1 MKIFFRRIHLYLSL
15 AAGIVIMITC
25 LTGAI
30 LVFEHELQEL
40 FHPKRYHVEVA
51 GPRLPVQQLVDN
63 AKKEIG
69 KGKINSV
76 KVYEDPTRSVELAYS
91 PGKDERRVAFMD
103 PYSGKVLELYNHRE
117 SFFYWVMDVHRWM
130 LGGDTGK
137 LIVGIATI
145 IFLFIL
151 ITGFILWWPKTRNIL
166 RQRLKLKLDS
176 GWKRVNHD
184 MHIVLGFY
192 SCIFL
197 FIFAFTGLAWSF
209 KWFNEGIYK
218 VTGSTMKPAELP
230 VVDYIKGAGTIS
242 YDQALAAVTQ
252 LQPWAVFYTISAPKD
267 STSGY
272 SVNVLRHD
280 AVHETATDTYYVDP
294 YKGNINGTMKW
305 EERNLGQRVRA
316 TFKPVHI
323 SSIYGV
329 PSKIIGLIV
338 CLFGASFPVTGII
351 MWLNRIRKKAPVSSR
366 RIKETENSYQ

>member
-1 MKIFFRRIHLYLSL
+1 VKVFFRRIHLYLSL
-15 AAGIVIMITC
+15 AAGLVIMITC

-30 LVFEHELQEL
+30 LVFEHELQQL
-40 FHPKRYHVEVA
+40 FHSKRYHVEVS
-51 GPRLPVQQLVDN
+51 GQRLPLQLLVEN
-63 AKKEIG
+63 VKKEIG

-76 KVYEDPTRSVELAYS
+76 KVYEDPARSVEVAYS
-91 PGKDERRVAFMD
+91 PKKEERRIAFID
-103 PYSGKVLELYNHRE
+103 PYSGKVIELYNHRE

-137 LIVGIATI
+137 LIVGIATL

-166 RQRLKLKLDS
+166 RQRLKLKLDG

-184 MHIVLGFY
+184 LHIVLGFY

-218 VTGSTMKPAELP
+218 VTGSVMKPAEAP
-230 VVDYIKGAGTIS
+230 AVDYIDGAEKIN
-242 YDQALAAVTQ
+242 YDQALAAVTSVEPGA
-252 LQPWAVFYTISAPKD
+252 LFYNISSPKD
-267 STSGY
+267 SVSAY
-272 SVNVLRHD
+272 SVNVLGSD

-294 YKGNINGTMKW
+294 YKGKINGTLKW
-305 EERNLGQRVRA
+305 EERNVGQRVRA

-323 SSIYGV
+323 SSIYGL

-338 CLFGASFPVTGII
+338 CLFGASFPITGVI
-351 MWLNRIRKKAPVSSR
+351 MWLNRIKKKAPVVTKS
-366 RIKETENSYQ
+366 IKETESTVL